1 MNTKGKI
8 GEIPEELR
16 AFLTYITSNQK
27 STRFVE
33 EVEEAVNQVKHNEE
47 WRNRYMTLEERMEQI
62 KEESLA
68 KGEKRGFSKG
78 KKEGIEKGIEQGE
91 RKIIQQMIIHLK
103 ETMDSDEEIVNT
115 IVKTLGFS
123 KEEAEKWL
131 KKCDENDSVK

>member
-1 MNTKGKI
+1 
-8 GEIPEELR
+8 
-16 AFLTYITSNQK
+16 
-27 STRFVE
+27 
-33 EVEEAVNQVKHNEE
+33 
-47 WRNRYMTLEERMEQI
+47 MTLEERMEQI

-123 KEEAEKWL
+123 KEEAEKL
-131 KKCDENDSVK
+131 LNQYHENDSVK